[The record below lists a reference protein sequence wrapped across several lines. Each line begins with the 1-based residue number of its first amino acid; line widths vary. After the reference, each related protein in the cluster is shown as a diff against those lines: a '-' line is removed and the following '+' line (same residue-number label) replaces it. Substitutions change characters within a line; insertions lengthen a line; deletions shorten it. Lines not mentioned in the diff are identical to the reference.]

1 VISAT
6 SLPAAWKEIL
16 AEMFTKSFVIWVV
29 AELIGIFYPWLLLKA
44 QNKGNQR
51 NEITIGGTM
60 YEVDDPARRTPKW
73 RSMLNLVLREL
84 GAFVLLVM
92 VFLLLLSIYRVRDY
106 LSCRY
111 VDSVVVQIFVLE
123 FYRLVFP
130 GILASWVVYMIR
142 NTWGVPPP
150 APDVP
155 IEDAEALAFSK
166 EEEEW
171 RELSTSVNA
180 EPSDGREGEPSHFT
194 F

>member
-1 VISAT
+1 
-6 SLPAAWKEIL
+6 
-16 AEMFTKSFVIWVV
+16 
-29 AELIGIFYPWLLLKA
+29 
-44 QNKGNQR
+44 
-51 NEITIGGTM
+51 M

-130 GILASWVVYMIR
+130 GTLHRLPASRHLRRPTLTRCMWRVWFDR
-142 NTWGVPPP
+142 C
-150 APDVP
+150 
-155 IEDAEALAFSK
+155 LQAF
-166 EEEEW
+166 W
-171 RELSTSVNA
+171 QAGWCT
-180 EPSDGREGEPSHFT
+180 
-194 F
+194 